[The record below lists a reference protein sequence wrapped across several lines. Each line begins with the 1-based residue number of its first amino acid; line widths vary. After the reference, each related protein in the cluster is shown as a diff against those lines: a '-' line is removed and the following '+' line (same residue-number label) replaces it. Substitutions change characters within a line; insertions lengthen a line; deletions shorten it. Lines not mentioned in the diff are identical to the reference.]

1 MNFHFGQF
9 EREGDKENAIIWY
22 RKARESSNP
31 LVWIKEIELWASMTP
46 KTSDDLPGH
55 GLKDMNEEGEREKK
69 KTKTDSV
76 MNSFSELAQRVLD
89 EFLDLHPE
97 MIEASHVKNI
107 MGNIASMKGQSDLA
121 IQLYT

>member
-1 MNFHFGQF
+1 
-9 EREGDKENAIIWY
+9 
-22 RKARESSNP
+22 
-31 LVWIKEIELWASMTP
+31 
-46 KTSDDLPGH
+46 
-55 GLKDMNEEGEREKK
+55 
-69 KTKTDSV
+69 

-107 MGNIASMKGQSDLA
+107 MGNIASMKGESDLA

>member
-1 MNFHFGQF
+1 VSFLFAQF

-55 GLKDMNEEGEREKK
+55 GLKEKNEEAEREKK
-69 KTKTDSV
+69 K
-76 MNSFSELAQRVLD
+76 NQ
-89 EFLDLHPE
+89 
-97 MIEASHVKNI
+97 N
-107 MGNIASMKGQSDLA
+107 
-121 IQLYT
+121 